1 MTTEPEGPFA
11 RDHAEVHLDRA
22 PLVRVLCQ
30 VQWPEHTLL
39 STRFSAV
46 ADEIGTSLSDQYPLS
61 PVGQGIAFEL
71 DTLTGQVRPQAA
83 PVIRQWVS
91 VDDAWSVYFAPT
103 FITLENREAY
113 TSREDMTQRFARI
126 LDVVSEL
133 TSLPAAQRIGWRY
146 VNRISERP
154 DYDDLANL
162 VQATVLGAGAVP
174 APDHVQLVHSFSESL
189 FRSGRGT
196 LLAKWGF
203 MPPNS
208 THDAS
213 LIAVPSESWIL
224 DLDAY
229 DEGRTAFVPEQLL
242 ERLEGLTGLAY
253 NFFRWS
259 VKDSFIERFGG

>member
-1 MTTEPEGPFA
+1 MAESEGPFA
-11 RDHAEVHLDRA
+11 RDHVEVHLDRA

-46 ADEIGTSLSDQYPLS
+46 ADQIGTRLSDQYPLS
-61 PVGQGIAFEL
+61 PVAQGIAYEL
-71 DTLTGQVRPQAA
+71 DALTGQVRQQTA
-83 PVIRQWVS
+83 PVVRQWVS

-103 FITLENREAY
+103 FITLENRGAY
-113 TSREDMTQRFARI
+113 TSRKDMTERFAKI
-126 LDVVSEL
+126 LAIVSEV

-146 VNRISERP
+146 VNRITDSS
-154 DYDDLANL
+154 DFVDLPNL
-162 VQATVLGAGAVP
+162 VESTVLGAGAVP
-174 APDHVQLVHSFSESL
+174 APDHVELLHSFSESL
-189 FRSGRGT
+189 FRSTGGS

-203 MPPNS
+203 MPPNA

-213 LIAVPSESWIL
+213 LMPAPVKSWIL

-229 DEGRTAFVPEQLL
+229 DEGRTSFEPAQLL

-253 NFFRWS
+253 NFFRWC
-259 VKDSFIERFGG
+259 VKESFIERFGG